1 LIWRVCRENLTEL
14 SESRFETET
23 NGRVARCDSKS
34 AGACPVTYGFFQLVN
49 VIPEIAGA
57 IGLSMFAIFGVAYL
71 ITGRW
76 TIN

>member
-1 LIWRVCRENLTEL
+1 LAEC
-14 SESRFETET
+14 SESRFGTET
-23 NGRVARCDSKS
+23 YESVARWAFKC
-34 AGACPVTYGFFQLVN
+34 AGARPVTYGFFQLVN

-57 IGLSMFAIFGVAYL
+57 IGLSMVAIFGVAYL

>member
-1 LIWRVCRENLTEL
+1 LGEL
-14 SESRFETET
+14 
-23 NGRVARCDSKS
+23 RVAPPNPP
-34 AGACPVTYGFFQLVN
+34 GACPVTYGFFQLVN